1 MKKKYLMAL
10 IALVFSGCST
20 LKVQTDYDTEYNFTK
35 NTTYAV
41 VYNVKESD
49 NTLTYDRI
57 KTSIKDNIN
66 EKGYKEVSKENADLV
81 LVFHVQVTQMS
92 DIRTDYERIGYG
104 GYGYGGGWGYGGY
117 GGGGTMVVPRS
128 VTYRWKEG
136 QLIIDAYNPKTNK
149 IVWRGIVKDEI
160 SNASYTPEENIEY
173 INDVVTKVLKSLPN
187 SGV

>member
-1 MKKKYLMAL
+1 MFTL
-10 IALVFSGCST
+10 IALLFTGCST
-20 LKVQTDYDTEYNFTK
+20 LKVQTDYDTEYNFTN

-41 VYNVKESD
+41 VYNSKEGD

-57 KTSIKDNIN
+57 QTSIKDNIN
-66 EKGYKEVSKENADLV
+66 TKGYKEVAKENADLV

-104 GYGYGGGWGYGGY
+104 GYGYGGG
-117 GGGGTMVVPRS
+117 TIVVPRS
-128 VTYRWKEG
+128 VTYRWQEG
-136 QLIIDAYNPKTNK
+136 QLIIDAYNPKTKK

-160 SNASYTPEENIEY
+160 SNASYTAEENIEY
-173 INDVVTKVLKSLPN
+173 INDVVTKVLKSFPN